1 MLYVAHNLFRPGDY
15 AGGAGVQSD
24 GRRATRSARS
34 TPAGRGSTDDLQ
46 LRGHVEPVSSVRLGR
61 WSMNVQTTSLLE
73 IIETLPDNSTLL
85 LHEVSWAEYEDLLAL
100 LPDNPRFRLSYDQG
114 TLEIITLSPRHE
126 RLKSLFMPLLTVLT
140 EEQNLN
146 LVGLGST
153 TFRLPE
159 AARGLEPDDCY
170 YIPQAERMAGQDTID
185 LATDP
190 PPDLVVEVDIT
201 HPSLDKFPIYASLRV
216 PEVWRH
222 DGDTL

>member
-1 MLYVAHNLFRPGDY
+1 
-15 AGGAGVQSD
+15 
-24 GRRATRSARS
+24 
-34 TPAGRGSTDDLQ
+34 
-46 LRGHVEPVSSVRLGR
+46 
-61 WSMNVQTTSLLE
+61 MNVQTSNLFE
-73 IIETLPDNSTLL
+73 ITVTLPDNSTLL

-114 TLEIITLSPRHE
+114 TLEIMTLSPRHE
-126 RLKSLFMPLLTVLT
+126 RLKSLFAHLLAVLT
-140 EEQNLN
+140 EELNLN

-153 TFRLPE
+153 TFRLAE

-170 YIPQAERMAGQDTID
+170 YMQQAERMVGQDTID

-190 PPDLVVEVDIT
+190 PPDLVVEVDIS

-222 DGDTL
+222 NGDTLQFFRLVEEHYTQTPESGLFPLLPAEVLAGFVQQGREHGIIPMIRAFRDWMRAHRQP

>member
-1 MLYVAHNLFRPGDY
+1 
-15 AGGAGVQSD
+15 
-24 GRRATRSARS
+24 
-34 TPAGRGSTDDLQ
+34 
-46 LRGHVEPVSSVRLGR
+46 
-61 WSMNVQTTSLLE
+61 MNVQTSSLLE
-73 IIETLPDNSTLL
+73 TMETLPANSTLL

-100 LPDNPRFRLSYDQG
+100 LPDTPRFRLSYDQG
-114 TLEIITLSPRHE
+114 TLEIMTLSPRHE
-126 RLKSLFMPLLTVLT
+126 RLKSLFTPLLTVLT
-140 EEQNLN
+140 EELNLN

-153 TFRLPE
+153 TFRRVE

-170 YIPQAERMAGQDTID
+170 YIHQAERMAGQDIID

-222 DGDTL
+222 DGDTLQVFRLRGEQYMQTPESGVFPWLPAEVLARFVQQGNEHGIIPMVRAFRNWVRAHRQQESLE

>member
-1 MLYVAHNLFRPGDY
+1 
-15 AGGAGVQSD
+15 
-24 GRRATRSARS
+24 
-34 TPAGRGSTDDLQ
+34 
-46 LRGHVEPVSSVRLGR
+46 
-61 WSMNVQTTSLLE
+61 MNVQTSSLLE
-73 IIETLPDNSTLL
+73 TIETLPASSTLL

-100 LPDNPRFRLSYDQG
+100 LPDNPRFRLSYDRG
-114 TLEIITLSPRHE
+114 TLQIMTLSPRHE
-126 RLKSLFMPLLTVLT
+126 RLKSLFAHLLAVLT
-140 EEQNLN
+140 EELNLN

-153 TFRLPE
+153 TFRRAE

-222 DGDTL
+222 DGDTMQFFRLIGERYTQTPASGLFPLLSTEVLAGFVQQGKEHGTIPMVRAFRDWVRAHRQQ

>member
-1 MLYVAHNLFRPGDY
+1 
-15 AGGAGVQSD
+15 
-24 GRRATRSARS
+24 
-34 TPAGRGSTDDLQ
+34 
-46 LRGHVEPVSSVRLGR
+46 
-61 WSMNVQTTSLLE
+61 MNVQTSSLFE
-73 IIETLPDNSTLL
+73 IITALPDNSTLL
-85 LHEVSWAEYEDLLAL
+85 LHEVSWAEYEELLAL

-114 TLEIITLSPRHE
+114 TLEIMTLSPRHE
-126 RLKSLFMPLLTVLT
+126 RLKSLFAHLLAVLT

-153 TFRLPE
+153 TFTLPE

-222 DGDTL
+222 DGATLQFFRLTGERYTQTSESGLFPLLSAETLAGFVQQGREQGIIPMIRAFRHWVRAHRQP